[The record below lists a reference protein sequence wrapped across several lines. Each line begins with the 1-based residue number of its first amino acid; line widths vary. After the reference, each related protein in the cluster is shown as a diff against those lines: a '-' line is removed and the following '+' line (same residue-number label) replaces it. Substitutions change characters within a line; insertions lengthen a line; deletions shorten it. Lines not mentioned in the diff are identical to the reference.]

1 MHYGVPLGIC
11 GKRHRRDDIMWRF
24 RNREFVRQIGLSAAG
39 TLLAGLAAG
48 ILWGS
53 NAAASALLCSLFW
66 CVFHL
71 RRESRRYQGMRLLA
85 GQIDELLHGSDI
97 PEFRH
102 FQEGDLEIL
111 RDEIYKMTIRLK
123 EQAALLQKEKTSL
136 ADALAD
142 ISHQIRTPLTALHI
156 LLERLKS
163 PEPDL
168 SSRRQLLREG
178 ESLLAKIEWLV
189 TALLKMSKLEAGS
202 IALQKETISL
212 PEFLADALSPFALA
226 MDIHSKTCTV
236 RGAEGITFTGDYAWT
251 LEAVRNVIKNGLE
264 YTPDGGGM
272 TVCCEENPL
281 YTEIRITDSGPG
293 IPPEDLPHLFERFYR
308 GGNAGK
314 DSFGIGLALAQMILS
329 RENAVIQAQ
338 NAPGGGGQFRIRFY
352 KTMV

>member
-1 MHYGVPLGIC
+1 
-11 GKRHRRDDIMWRF
+11 MWRF

-71 RRESRRYQGMRLLA
+71 RRESRRYQSMRLLA

-168 SSRRQLLREG
+168 SARRQLLREG

-189 TALLKMSKLEAGS
+189 TALLKMSKLEAGA
-202 IALQKETISL
+202 IALQRERI
-212 PEFLADALSPFALA
+212 PVERFIAEAVSPFELV
-226 MDIHSKTCTV
+226 MEIHGKKCLISGT
-236 RGAEGITFTGDYAWT
+236 EGKEFTGDYAWT
-251 LEAVRNVIKNGLE
+251 LEAVQNVIKNGLE
-264 YTPDGGGM
+264 YTPDGG
-272 TVCCEENPL
+272 TLTICCDENPL
-281 YTEIRITDSGPG
+281 YTEIQITDSGAG
-293 IPPEDLPHLFERFYR
+293 IKEEDLPHLFERFYR

-338 NAPGGGGQFRIRFY
+338 NAPGGGGAFRIRFY